1 MRVPTCDER
10 REVARR
16 LRSAWVSVGDEDPV
30 RRAVRALLAIRGCVL
45 GDSDGDM
52 VDLLDRLADLI
63 DPNVPMDDN
72 EALRQIVRGLQRERD
87 EALRL
92 ARQARERSGG
102 YGCP

>member
-16 LRSAWVSVGDEDPV
+16 LRSAWVDVGDEGPV
-30 RRAVRALLAIRGCVL
+30 RRAVRALLEIRGCVL
-45 GDSDGDM
+45 GDAEGGM
-52 VDLLDRLADLI
+52 VALLDRLADFI

-72 EALRQIVRGLQRERD
+72 ERLRQIVRDLQRERD

-92 ARQARERSGG
+92 ARQAREGSGG